1 MATPRKKNPKPAGR
15 KWFDGK
21 DEKIVVERLSEI
33 WGLGGS
39 DSEASFYADIS
50 NASLSRY
57 LAAHPEIAERKAK
70 LLQRPVLL
78 ARRAIINSF
87 DGEKVQLVTKDGKE
101 VTVTRADPEMALKY
115 LERKHRQEFSLRSEV
130 DHSGHLTLENLITG
144 SMPEPEK

>member
-1 MATPRKKNPKPAGR
+1 MATPRKKNPKPGGR
-15 KWFDGK
+15 PQFNGK
-21 DEKIVVERLSEI
+21 PLDIVIQKLEEV
-33 WGLGGS
+33 WALGGT
-39 DSEASFYADIS
+39 DAEAAFYADIS
-50 NASLSRY
+50 KASLSDY
-57 LAAHPEIAERKAK
+57 LKRHPEIAERKAA
-70 LLQRPVLL
+70 LLQKPVLM
-78 ARRAIINSF
+78 ARKAVINAF